1 MEKLMNSKKGKT
13 AVLLALTI
21 LYFAGIVCLFFNVGL
36 GILLWGAAL
45 IPSLVIFLW
54 QKHQEQLEKE
64 RKLEA
69 ESRENKG

>member
-13 AVLLALTI
+13 AVLLVLTI